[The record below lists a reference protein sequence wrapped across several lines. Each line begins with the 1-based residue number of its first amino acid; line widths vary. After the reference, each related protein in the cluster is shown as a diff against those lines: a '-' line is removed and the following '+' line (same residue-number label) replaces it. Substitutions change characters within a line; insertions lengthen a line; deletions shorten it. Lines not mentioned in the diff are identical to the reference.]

1 MMRVELKNVTK
12 SFDGVQALDGVS
24 LDLAPGDRVAL
35 VGPNGSGKS
44 TLVRAVMG
52 ILRCE
57 GAVRLDGLDP
67 FEHRTHLAA
76 RLAYVPQVA
85 PQLGATVG
93 EVARAV
99 ATLRGLDL
107 GDIRA
112 TAARIDLD
120 LEELRRRPVRALS
133 GGTKQKLLLS
143 LALAAPVSLL
153 IMDEPTASLDGE
165 AREAFFRLFEER
177 ADGATLLLC
186 SHRLDEVRR
195 LVGRVAA
202 LEDGRVALDA
212 PVSAPEVAERL
223 HHGSWWR
230 DVRELRAR
238 PMPTSLPDAGLAA
251 GGWA

>member
-1 MMRVELKNVTK
+1 MRVQLNDVTK
-12 SFDGVQALDGVS
+12 RFDGVRALESVS
-24 LDLAPGDRVAL
+24 LDLAAGDRVAL

-52 ILRCE
+52 IVRCE
-57 GAVRLDGLDP
+57 GTVRLDGLDP
-67 FEHRTHLAA
+67 FEHRTRLAA
-76 RLAYVPQVA
+76 RLAYVPQTA

-99 ATLRGLDL
+99 ATLRGLDPA
-107 GDIRA
+107 DIRH
-112 TAARIDLD
+112 TAADIHLDLD
-120 LEELRRRPVRALS
+120 ALGRRPVRTLS
-133 GGTKQKLLLS
+133 GGMKQKLLIS

-153 IMDEPTASLDGE
+153 ILDEPTASLDSE

-177 ADGATLLLC
+177 VDGATLLLC

-202 LEDGRVALDA
+202 IEDGHLVLDA

-223 HHGSWWR
+223 RQGAWWQ
-230 DVRELRAR
+230 DVRDRGDRDGSTLRSA
-238 PMPTSLPDAGLAA
+238 PALTA
-251 GGWA
+251 GGYA